1 MQHFQHRTRDLPN
14 AANASFRTR
23 RQRARRNFTR
33 SRGARKGTASLT
45 RSRQNRQVL
54 LAIAGSAALR
64 GPPVVD
70 GSLATMLRCRD
81 ARWRGSRGAAQSVG
95 GSHAQPRSAQRHCIS
110 HAKPPKSP
118 SAPGYCGLCGS
129 AWGPCGRWIVG
140 HHVALP
146 RRAVVGVARA
156 AQVIGGSHAKPRRTR
171 RHCTKRIFG
180 HHLALPLAL
189 VAVPRARADSLRA
202 RRLGVKS

>member
-1 MQHFQHRTRDLPN
+1 MQRFQHRTRDLPN

-156 AQVIGGSHAKPRRTR
+156 AQVIGGLTRSRGEREGTAPKGSLDITLRYLSHSSPCRE
-171 RHCTKRIFG
+171 
-180 HHLALPLAL
+180 
-189 VAVPRARADSLRA
+189 RAQILCV
-202 RRLGVKS
+202 LGGSA

>member
-81 ARWRGSRGAAQSVG
+81 ARWWGSRGRRRSSEDSREAAEN
-95 GSHAQPRSAQRHCIS
+95 
-110 HAKPPKSP
+110 AKALHQKDLWTSP
-118 SAPGYCGLCGS
+118 CATS
-129 AWGPCGRWIVG
+129 
-140 HHVALP
+140 
-146 RRAVVGVARA
+146 
-156 AQVIGGSHAKPRRTR
+156 RTR
-171 RHCTKRIFG
+171 RRAASARRFFACSAARREIVTGSGSPWPFTLR
-180 HHLALPLAL
+180 LPHAF
-189 VAVPRARADSLRA
+189 VAASRARADAWRA
-202 RRLGVKS
+202 RRLGVNTDSEESRATSVREISCPRSSACAPIS